1 VPEASQNDIRILIAD
16 DDRILAQMLR
26 NVVAAEG
33 RRVDVR
39 NDGQSAI
46 DALRS
51 TAYDLVLAD
60 LIMPDIGGIELLRF
74 AKKQDP
80 DVIVIIITGYASL
93 ETAISAIK
101 EGAYD
106 YITKPS
112 KLEEIKIAVSNAIET
127 IRLKR
132 ANRDLIAKLKEAND
146 AYKELLE
153 TREEAEGSERI
164 RFLSAGM
171 TSLHQLYQRPEAKR
185 IDLAD
190 KLRAL
195 SALKDNGVITEK
207 EFQAFKIQLLLQG
220 RHDF

>member
-1 VPEASQNDIRILIAD
+1 MPETSQNDIRILIAD
-16 DDRILAQMLR
+16 DDRILAEMLR
-26 NVVAAEG
+26 DVVAAEG
-33 RRVDVR
+33 RRVDVC

-46 DALRS
+46 DALRA
-51 TAYDLVLAD
+51 TDYDLVLAD
-60 LIMPDIGGIELLRF
+60 LIMPDISGIELLRF

-112 KLEEIKIAVSNAIET
+112 KLEEIRIAVGNAIET
-127 IRLKR
+127 MRLKR
-132 ANRDLIAKLKEAND
+132 ANRDLITKLAEAND
-146 AYKELLE
+146 AYNNLLKMRAE
-153 TREEAEGSERI
+153 VEGSDRI

-171 TSLHQLYQRPEAKR
+171 TSLHQLYKRPEAKQT
-185 IDLAD
+185 DLAD
-190 KLRAL
+190 KLQAL
-195 SALKDNGVITEK
+195 SALKDNGVLTEK
-207 EFQAFKIQLLLQG
+207 EFQAFKTQLLLQG